1 MLSEP
6 SIIAQILGYIP
17 VIPIGLGMRI
27 KVVRHYNMGYNRFN
41 KEGYIQL
48 IKAKSLSIFQG
59 NQRR

>member
-1 MLSEP
+1 
-6 SIIAQILGYIP
+6 P

-48 IKAKSLSIFQG
+48 IR
-59 NQRR
+59 QRA